1 MHSKQWKLHRAVLCL
16 LVATV
21 VGMVLG
27 EVARAETAAA
37 LAVQDTPHASPGQ
50 PAGQEPEAESTE
62 HEAGHADPFAIILIN
77 TSRTKKHLFSAHRTS
92 YNYSRAIFAPGPCL
106 SRSSTSAIV
115 IGILTRTLSTT
126 RAARP
131 EPKRSASVRVES

>member
-27 EVARAETAAA
+27 GVARAETAA

-62 HEAGHADPFAIILIN
+62 HEAGHPDPFAIILLASVN
-77 TSRTKKHLFSAHRTS
+77 TSRTKNICFRPTERPITTLE
-92 YNYSRAIFAPGPCL
+92 L
-106 SRSSTSAIV
+106 S
-115 IGILTRTLSTT
+115 LH
-126 RAARP
+126 P
-131 EPKRSASVRVES
+131 DPASVVPQRPQS